1 MQQQPSGPLPLRI
14 ESAAYQGTYDL
25 TRFTLADMV
34 RCGGALRHLAAESA
48 SMEEAAQKVTQF
60 LYKHLLDR
68 TSNDR
73 ECVLVRFFK
82 SHSYGG
88 LSNELRQFADSIAE
102 RAELPADT
110 KCLVLLGTTG
120 DEARWNSRR
129 MSVAHQAIPL
139 TSEAVV
145 EQSPMIVHLI
155 HQLGLTTAGLLHA
168 TPPMIRDLERKSY
181 GIFHVAQAAD
191 SPYVPAQKDFVVPY
205 GIVSV
210 LGFGGFLPDGNLF
223 AVIIFARVPT
233 SPSVAEMFRTVAL
246 NLKLGLLALSD
257 KPVFVD

>member
-168 TPPMIRDLERKSY
+168 TPPMI
-181 GIFHVAQAAD
+181 GIWSGRATEFFMLRRRPTVRTCPRRRTSWCLTGSCRCSD
-191 SPYVPAQKDFVVPY
+191 S
-205 GIVSV
+205 
-210 LGFGGFLPDGNLF
+210 
-223 AVIIFARVPT
+223 AVFCQTAICLR
-233 SPSVAEMFRTVAL
+233 
-246 NLKLGLLALSD
+246 
-257 KPVFVD
+257 